1 MCLLGKAYLSSMMWF
16 APDFLGKHRI
26 PGLVLSGHLEVESC
40 VFTTSSGLPSLWNK
54 KGKWRKRLV
63 QNRGTVELFFVMM
76 VTQQALKSHPT

>member
-1 MCLLGKAYLSSMMWF
+1 MVWF

-26 PGLVLSGHLEVESC
+26 PGMVLSGHLEVE
-40 VFTTSSGLPSLWNK
+40 

-63 QNRGTVELFFVMM
+63 QNRGTVQLFFVMM